1 MDIVVASTEA
11 DLDAVEAIREHHA
24 AMAGALGGKVTALQR
39 AAHRGEDAVA
49 ERDAVVA
56 WARQELLPHAAAE
69 EATIYA
75 AAAERAE
82 ARLLV
87 EALVADHRVITDL
100 VDRVAEAPHAVAA
113 AGAAFSREQLF
124 LAHMAKENDQVLPF
138 LAAEPSVSLASL
150 LDGMHHELG
159 HEGSHEGSHEH
170 AAAEPGGSGCGGIL
184 FWRSGKTVDALA
196 GNLDG
201 MRALLEASKLA
212 GALPADQNWMAKEAL
227 FEFSNAANA
236 AAGTEGPIADMLA
249 DPGKRAKLAYF
260 SLVTSSLS
268 EIFGTQLSGA
278 LGLTAGFSSLDGD

>member
-113 AGAAFSREQLF
+113 AGAAFSLEQLF

-138 LAAEPSVSLASL
+138 LAAEPSVSLVSL

-170 AAAEPGGSGCGGIL
+170 AAAEPGGSGCGGSCGCGEQDGAGDVEL
-184 FWRSGKTVDALA
+184 DARTVPHAIRHA
-196 GNLDG
+196 TIF
-201 MRALLEASKLA
+201 
-212 GALPADQNWMAKEAL
+212 GALDSLGVGTALVLVAPHDPVPLLAQLEQRSPGAFEVSYLERGPEAWRL
-227 FEFSNAANA
+227 R
-236 AAGTEGPIADMLA
+236 LL
-249 DPGKRAKLAYF
+249 RR
-260 SLVTSSLS
+260 
-268 EIFGTQLSGA
+268 GA
-278 LGLTAGFSSLDGD
+278 